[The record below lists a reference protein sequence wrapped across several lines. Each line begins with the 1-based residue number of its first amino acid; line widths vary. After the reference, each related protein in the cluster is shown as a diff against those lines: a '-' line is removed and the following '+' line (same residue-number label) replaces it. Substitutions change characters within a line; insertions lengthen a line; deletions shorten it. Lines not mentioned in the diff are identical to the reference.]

1 MKKRNEVDIKET
13 WRIEDLYENDESFY
27 KDLDLLSEMTDDF
40 CEKYKRFTNNEQII
54 EAIRACSDIYG
65 KISNLENFASIT
77 TEVDTTNYDLQKRY
91 ANFSS
96 KISIVFSKLSFFE
109 SALAKLSGK
118 TLDELIAENK
128 EFSYYLQRIKGKKAH
143 ILDDETEEVLA
154 KLEPSFEGRYIN
166 YSDIRY
172 GDIKIDPI
180 EVKGNKIEI
189 NHNSFEEFLEDDPDI
204 EIRRKAFK
212 NYHDALRRYENS
224 TASVY
229 NSHIKNEKILSD
241 IRKYPSVF
249 NYLLDD
255 QDISRE
261 VYDNHLDVIMKELAP
276 HMRKYAK
283 IIQKVYKL
291 DEMTYADLKLP
302 IDSDYEPEVSIDK
315 ASEIIFDGLSVLG
328 EDYGKILRTAFK
340 DRWID
345 YAQNEGKRTGA
356 FASSPYNSHPFIMT
370 TYNNKMS
377 QVMTLAHELG
387 HAGHFY
393 IANKKNA
400 CINTDVSRYFV
411 EAPSTTNEI
420 IMERY
425 LLNKAKDDREKLW
438 ILSTMISKTYYH
450 NFVTHFLEASYQR
463 EVYRLIDKGESLSAE
478 DFGKI
483 FKEKLEEFW
492 SDSVNIIDGSELTWM
507 RQPHYYMG
515 LYPYTYSA
523 GLTIGTIVSDK
534 VVNGTK
540 KDRENWLDVLASG
553 SSMSAMD
560 LAKKAGVD
568 MTNTKELSKA
578 ISFIGSIIDQID
590 ELCQKTGLYN

>member
-40 CEKYKRFTNNEQII
+40 CEKYKKFTNNEQII
-54 EAIRACSDIYG
+54 EAIRAYSDIYG

-109 SALAKLSGK
+109 SALAKLSGE

-172 GDIKIDPI
+172 GDIEIDPI

-189 NHNSFEEFLEDDPDI
+189 NHNSFEEFLEDDPDT

-249 NYLLDD
+249 DYLLDD

-291 DEMTYADLKLP
+291 DEITYADLKLP

-340 DRWID
+340 NRWID

-478 DFGKI
+478 DFDKI